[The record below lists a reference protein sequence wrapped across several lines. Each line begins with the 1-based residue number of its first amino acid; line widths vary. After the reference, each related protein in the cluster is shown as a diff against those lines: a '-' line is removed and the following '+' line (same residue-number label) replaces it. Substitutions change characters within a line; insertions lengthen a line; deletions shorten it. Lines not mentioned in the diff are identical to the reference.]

1 MKTIKKLNVKPE
13 VGSIVMFK
21 SVNGFRE
28 VVLTKV
34 GSKFGYGHIL
44 MSMSSNGPIID
55 IRSEMKIEIG
65 NLYAEASMPKMSSS
79 QLGLILKNAR

>member
-1 MKTIKKLNVKPE
+1 MKSIKKLTVKPE

-34 GSKFGYGHIL
+34 GKKFGYGHIL
-44 MSMSSNGPIID
+44 MSMTNNGPVID
-55 IRSEMKIEIG
+55 SRSEMKIEFG
-65 NLYAEASMPKMSSS
+65 SMYAESEMPRIAVGK
-79 QLGLILKNAR
+79 LAVILKNAR

>member
-1 MKTIKKLNVKPE
+1 MKTIKKLAGKPE

-34 GSKFGYGHIL
+34 GKKFGYGHI
-44 MSMSSNGPIID
+44 MMTMSSKGPVLD
-55 IRSEMKIEIG
+55 TRSEMKILFG
-65 NLYAEASMPKMSSS
+65 DMYAESDMPKMSAS
-79 QLGLILKNAR
+79 QLGVILKNAR

>member
-34 GSKFGYGHIL
+34 GKKFGYGHI
-44 MSMSSNGPIID
+44 MMTMSSKGPVLD
-55 IRSEMKIEIG
+55 TRSEMKIAFG
-65 NLYAEASMPKMSSS
+65 DMYAESDMPKMSAS
-79 QLGLILKNAR
+79 QLGVILKNAR